1 MRAVT
6 FEGRFKVEVKGV
18 PDPAVQQPGDVI
30 LKVTSSAI
38 CGSDIHVY
46 NGRIPIPRTGWV
58 MGHEYVGEVV
68 EVGDGVTKFK
78 PGERVVGASYASCGE
93 CFYCRR
99 RWPSQCMK
107 QEHFGSGMLPGAQAE
122 YLRVPYGQATL
133 ERVPGDLSDEQAI
146 LVGDVLPTGY
156 FAVEQAD
163 VQLGDVVVV
172 VGSGPVGLC
181 AQMCALMVEPKVVI
195 AIDSVPERLELARRI
210 GALPVDMNAQDPGG
224 VIREHTEGRGADV
237 VLEAVGH
244 QDSLRSCFQ
253 YVRPGGTISAVG
265 VYSEAE
271 FPFPMFLA
279 YLRDL
284 TFKIGACPA
293 KNYLAKLLSM
303 IEGGKLGPTVMLTHS
318 LPMEEA
324 PHGYDI
330 FANHKESC
338 VKVVLKP

>member
-18 PDPAVQQPGDVI
+18 PDAAVQQPGDVV

-38 CGSDIHVY
+38 CGSDIHFY
-46 NGRIPIPRTGWV
+46 NGRIPIPHTGWV

-68 EVGDGVTKFK
+68 EVGDGVTKLK

-99 RWPSQCMK
+99 SWPSQCMK

-122 YLRVPYGQATL
+122 YLRVPYGQSTL
-133 ERVPGDLSDEQAI
+133 VKVPDGLSDERAI

-156 FAVEQAD
+156 FAVERGE
-163 VQLGDVVVV
+163 VRRGDVVVV

-181 AQMCALMVEPKVVI
+181 AQMCALLVEPKVVI
-195 AIDSVPERLELARRI
+195 AIDSVPERLELARKI
-210 GALPVDMNAQDPGG
+210 GAVPVDMNAEDPGG
-224 VIREHTEGRGADV
+224 VIREHTEGRGADA
-237 VLEAVGH
+237 VLEAVGD
-244 QDSLRSCFQ
+244 QDALRSCFQ

-265 VYSEAE
+265 VYSEAQ
-271 FPFPMFLA
+271 FQFPMFLA

-284 TFKIGACPA
+284 TFRIGACPA

-303 IEGGKLGPTVMLTHS
+303 IERGKLDPTLILTHS
-318 LPMEEA
+318 LPLEEA
-324 PHGYDI
+324 PHGYDM